1 MGQKKEGGAG
11 AVRGVPAACY
21 APGGLA
27 AARGLAAASALE
39 GSAAKPAQPEFSEIL
54 RKAGKRA
61 LGGGIAGAMAMGIN
75 VTTLMWIRTTINYQ
89 YRYGLSTGEAMRTLY
104 KEGGGRARR
113 AALLPGLRARDD
125 AGPPVA
131 LR

>member
-1 MGQKKEGGAG
+1 MPG
-11 AVRGVPAACY
+11 ACY

-39 GSAAKPAQPEFSEIL
+39 GAPKPDQPGFSEIL

-89 YRYGLSTGEAMRTLY
+89 YRYGLSTGEALRTLY
-104 KEGGGRARR
+104 KEGGGGCREYCASTG
-113 AALLPGLRARDD
+113 ATF
-125 AGPPVA
+125 PP
-131 LR
+131 